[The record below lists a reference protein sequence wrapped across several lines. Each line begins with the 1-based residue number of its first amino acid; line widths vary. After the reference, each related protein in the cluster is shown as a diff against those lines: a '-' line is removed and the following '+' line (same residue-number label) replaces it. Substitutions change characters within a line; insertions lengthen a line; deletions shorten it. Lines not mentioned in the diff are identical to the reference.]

1 MGQAAERRKGYYERA
16 VCSRVLQQGD
26 RALVRS
32 LAPPGGQG
40 KLHPYWEEI
49 DGGAVSGVKDVQ
61 GFSKLPPSTAQPR
74 PAPFQYR
81 YDLPF
86 YLPIKGHYRCR
97 RSSPP
102 ATNPL
107 LTADD
112 RRPAEIFL
120 ASESIIEEC
129 LKLIFF

>member
-1 MGQAAERRKGYYERA
+1 MGRATEKRKGYRA
-16 VCSRVLQQGD
+16 VRSRVLQQGD

-61 GFSKLPPSTAQPR
+61 GFSKPPSSTAQP

-81 YDLPF
+81 YDPPSYTHQRPLQIQTPVA
-86 YLPIKGHYRCR
+86 YQQPTHYQR
-97 RSSPP
+97 
-102 ATNPL
+102 
-107 LTADD
+107 
-112 RRPAEIFL
+112 
-120 ASESIIEEC
+120 
-129 LKLIFF
+129 

>member
-32 LAPPGGQG
+32 LAPP
-40 KLHPYWEEI
+40 

-61 GFSKLPPSTAQPR
+61 GFSKPPPSTAQP

-81 YDLPF
+81 YDPPF
-86 YLPIKGHYRCR
+86 YPHQRPLQMQTPVAHQHPTHYQRHM
-97 RSSPP
+97 
-102 ATNPL
+102 T
-107 LTADD
+107 
-112 RRPAEIFL
+112 
-120 ASESIIEEC
+120 EEQ
-129 LKLIFF
+129 LQFSQ